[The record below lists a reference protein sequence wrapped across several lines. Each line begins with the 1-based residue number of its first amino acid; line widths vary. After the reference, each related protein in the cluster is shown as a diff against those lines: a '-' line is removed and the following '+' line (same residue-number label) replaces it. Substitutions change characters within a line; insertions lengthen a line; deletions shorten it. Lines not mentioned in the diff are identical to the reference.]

1 MTLTQYSYIIAI
13 DNYKNFATAAN
24 HCYVTQPTLS
34 MQIKKLEEELGAII
48 FDRSK
53 QPVEA
58 TEIGKKI
65 IEQARIVVKEHERI
79 LDLVDQEKSELSGKF
94 KIGIIPTI
102 APYLIPLFLVNFIN
116 KYPKV
121 ELIFDELQTDQ
132 IIQKLVKDELDTA
145 IIASPSF
152 RKELI
157 EKQLYY
163 EPFVAY
169 VSPNHKF
176 YNEKKINAK
185 YLNVEDVW
193 LLKEGHCLRDHV
205 IQVCNTIE
213 RNKTGSL
220 NQLSF
225 EGGTLDTLMKLV
237 DNNFGMTLLPFLATL
252 ELNKSDKIHFVREFK
267 SPVPKRI
274 VNIIYHRAHLK
285 KQLIDALESE
295 IISVIPKSML
305 KKDNSL
311 IVS

>member
-13 DNYKNFATAAN
+13 DNYKSFASAAN
-24 HCYVTQPTLS
+24 HCFVTQPTLS
-34 MQIKKLEEELGAII
+34 MQIKKLEDELGTVI

-53 QPVEA
+53 QPVEV

-65 IEQARIVVKEHERI
+65 IEQARVVLKEHERI
-79 LDLVDQEKSELSGKF
+79 LDLIDQEKSELSGKF

-102 APYLIPLFLVNFIN
+102 APYLIPLFLLNFIN

-121 ELIFDELQTDQ
+121 ELVFDELQTDQ
-132 IIQKLVKDELDTA
+132 IIHKLLKDELDTA
-145 IIASPSF
+145 IIASPTF

-157 EKQLYY
+157 EEPLYY

-169 VSPNHKF
+169 VSSNHKF
-176 YNEKKINAK
+176 YQSKKVDSK
-185 YLNVEDVW
+185 MLNVEDVW

-205 IQVCNTIE
+205 IQVCNSLE
-213 RNKTGSL
+213 RKNTGSL
-220 NQLSF
+220 VQLSF

-237 DNNFGMTLLPFLATL
+237 DNNFGMTLLPYLATI
-252 ELNKSDKIHFVREFK
+252 EINKTEKMKYIREFK
-267 SPVPKRI
+267 TPIPKRV

-285 KQLIDALESE
+285 KQFISALESE
-295 IISVIPKSML
+295 VLSIIPKTML
-305 KKDNSL
+305 KKENSI